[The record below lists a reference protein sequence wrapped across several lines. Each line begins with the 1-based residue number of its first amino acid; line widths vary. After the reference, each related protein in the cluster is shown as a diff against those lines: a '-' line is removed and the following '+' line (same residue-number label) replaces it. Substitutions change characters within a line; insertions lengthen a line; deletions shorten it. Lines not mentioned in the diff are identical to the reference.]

1 MDNLQFE
8 LDRNSKKIKKHKK
21 YKIIISVIGLVILF
35 FLAFMPIRVVGDSM
49 ENNIKEGDMY
59 IVNKLEYLF
68 KNPEYKDVVLI
79 EAYRQDEKYYIIK
92 RIIGVPG
99 DNIVIEDN
107 KVYINGEL
115 LKEEY
120 IKEDI
125 KLVRERIEIKL
136 EDEVFV
142 MGDNRS
148 HSKDSRNKLVGAID
162 IDRVVGKAFLKYYDK
177 N

>member
-1 MDNLQFE
+1 MGNLQVE
-8 LDRNSKKIKKHKK
+8 LGINSRKIKKHKK
-21 YKIIISVIGLVILF
+21 YKIIIIVIGLVILF
-35 FLAFMPIRVVGDSM
+35 FLSFMPVRVVGDSM

-59 IVNKLEYLF
+59 LVNKLEYLF
-68 KNPEYKDVVLI
+68 KNPKYKDIVLI
-79 EAYRQDEKYYIIK
+79 EAYKNNEKYYIIK
-92 RIIGVPG
+92 RVIGVPG

-125 KLVRERIEIKL
+125 KLVKERIEIKL

-148 HSKDSRNKLVGAID
+148 YSKDSRNKLVGAID
-162 IDRVVGKAFLKYYDK
+162 VDRVVGKAFVKYYSK

>member
-1 MDNLQFE
+1 MESLQVE
-8 LDRNSKKIKKHKK
+8 LGKSSEKLKKYKK
-21 YKIIISVIGLVILF
+21 YKIIIIVIGLVILF
-35 FLAFMPIRVVGDSM
+35 FLSFMPVRVVGESM

-59 IVNKLEYLF
+59 LVSKLEYLF

-79 EAYRQDEKYYIIK
+79 EAYRQNEKYYIIK
-92 RIIGVPG
+92 RVIGVPG

-107 KVYINGEL
+107 RVYINGKL

-125 KLVRERIEIKL
+125 KLVRERIEIDL

-148 HSKDSRNKLVGAID
+148 YSKDSRNKLVGAID
-162 IDRVVGKAFLKYYDK
+162 VDRVVGKAFLKYYSE